1 MLLSTQSE
9 RLNAHKKNRDTI
21 LNFLFCHRYSTLKNI
36 AFELGHSST
45 ATASRTLKKLC
56 AEQLVK
62 KVHITEDHINVTLFG
77 ISKDGVGL
85 LSDGIDEQ
93 RHFIPS
99 RVSFRNLH
107 HTLANQ
113 RAGTA
118 VVKFLKDSKVEN
130 IKVINTEFGN
140 LKKYNHIVKF
150 NHRPDLLIVGYFNKK
165 PTLFVIE
172 TELSIKDSKR
182 YRKIWLEYMALKQS
196 GTIKIV
202 WYFMKNK
209 NAVEKI
215 EKIKWGLNFNSENK
229 KLLDETIVPI
239 DITEKI

>member
-1 MLLSTQSE
+1 
-9 RLNAHKKNRDTI
+9 
-21 LNFLFCHRYSTLKNI
+21 
-36 AFELGHSST
+36 LGHSST

-62 KVHITEDHINVTLFG
+62 KVHITEEHINVTLFG
-77 ISKDGVGL
+77 ISKEGVGQ
-85 LSDGIDEQ
+85 LSCSVDEQ

-113 RAGTA
+113 RAGT
-118 VVKFLKDSKVEN
+118 VVVNFLKNSNVED

-150 NHRPDLLIVGYFNKK
+150 NHRPDLLIVGYFNGK

-172 TELSIKDSKR
+172 TELSLKDSKR
-182 YRKIWLEYMALKQS
+182 YRKIWFEYMKLKQK
-196 GTIKIV
+196 GLIKVV
-202 WYFMKNK
+202 WYFMKNES
-209 NAVEKI
+209 AVEKI
-215 EKIKWGLNFNSENK
+215 EKIKNSLNFNSENK
-229 KLLDETIVPI
+229 KLLDEVIVPI
-239 DITEKI
+239 DITKKI